1 MRSPQF
7 GGPLRWPSFLDI
19 AFGLRVDV
27 GTVGEAATTHR
38 MGSRPRIRFV
48 FAHAFSARAL
58 GAASREI
65 QLGSPGVADFRRED
79 GVVLDTTE
87 HYHPVL
93 ILIFHNLPG

>member
-1 MRSPQF
+1 MPSPRF
-7 GGPLRWPSFLDI
+7 GGPLRWLSFLAI
-19 AFGLRVDV
+19 AFGLWVDV
-27 GTVGEAATTHR
+27 GTVGEAATTHWVS
-38 MGSRPRIRFV
+38 SRPRIRFV
-48 FAHAFSARAL
+48 FAHALSARTL

-93 ILIFHNLPG
+93 ILTFHNLPG